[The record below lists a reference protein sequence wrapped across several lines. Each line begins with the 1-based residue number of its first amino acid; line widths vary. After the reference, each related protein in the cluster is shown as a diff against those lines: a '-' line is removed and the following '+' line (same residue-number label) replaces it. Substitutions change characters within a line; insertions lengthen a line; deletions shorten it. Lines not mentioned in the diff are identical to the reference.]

1 VSDTE
6 GTPRKTLDEIR
17 RELDADYPSSVT
29 PASQNGGAA
38 ESSAPYPVPA
48 VSVDENEK
56 DERHETDGDGLNAP
70 VVDETRVPPR
80 RRTRRLRYI
89 VAGVAGCLAGQL
101 VLIGILIAVRQ
112 WHSAALDAPI
122 VRIERAAP
130 KATSESHIADQRAIS
145 DDASA
150 PTSAVV
156 SPTTPEPAPS
166 KPGAVAG
173 ERGPAISE
181 RGPTASEPSP
191 AASEPKPKARQSDSP
206 TTSSGAAASEP
217 KPKARQSDSSTT
229 SSGAAASEPKPKARQ
244 SDSSTTSSGA
254 AASEPKPKARRN
266 GRSPAAEV
274 RAVAPPAPTPSEGRE
289 EPIESRN
296 WAQSQDQV
304 RAALSE
310 WLARA
315 GHRDDTNVSDIV
327 VILSAD
333 GRTARTHVP
342 LKSGSDVIVREQRW
356 ERGANGWQIM
366 DDREAW
372 RAR

>member
-1 VSDTE
+1 VSDAE

-29 PASQNGGAA
+29 LASQNGGAA

-70 VVDETRVPPR
+70 VVDGTRVPPR

-112 WHSAALDAPI
+112 WRSAALDAPI

-130 KATSESHIADQRAIS
+130 KATSESHIADQSAIS

-150 PTSAVV
+150 PASAVV

-229 SSGAAASEPKPKARQ
+229 SSGAAASEPKPKAR
-244 SDSSTTSSGA
+244 
-254 AASEPKPKARRN
+254 RN

-274 RAVAPPAPTPSEGRE
+274 RAVEPPAPTPSEGRE

>member
-1 VSDTE
+1 MSEAE

-17 RELDADYPSSVT
+17 RELDADYSSSVT
-29 PASQNGGAA
+29 PGSQNGGAVD
-38 ESSAPYPVPA
+38 SSVPYAVPA
-48 VSVDENEK
+48 ASVDANEAS
-56 DERHETDGDGLNAP
+56 ERHTTDDDGFNAP
-70 VVDETRVPPR
+70 VVHETRGPTR
-80 RRTRRLRYI
+80 RRTRRLAYI

-112 WHSAALDAPI
+112 WHSAAPNESTVGVERTAPP
-122 VRIERAAP
+122 AP
-130 KATSESHIADQRAIS
+130 QATSESHIADQSAIS

-150 PTSAVV
+150 QASAVV
-156 SPTTPEPAPS
+156 SPTTPEPVAS
-166 KPGAVAG
+166 KPEAVAG
-173 ERGPAISE
+173 EHGPVVSERGPAIGE
-181 RGPTASEPSP
+181 RSPAPGEPSP
-191 AASEPKPKARQSDSP
+191 RASEPKRRSRHTDSP
-206 TTSSGAAASEP
+206 ITTSGPAVGEPRAKAPRSERP
-217 KPKARQSDSSTT
+217 
-229 SSGAAASEPKPKARQ
+229 
-244 SDSSTTSSGA
+244 
-254 AASEPKPKARRN
+254 
-266 GRSPAAEV
+266 PAV
-274 RAVAPPAPTPSEGRE
+274 TPRAVEPPAPPPSEGRE

-304 RAALSE
+304 RAALGE
-310 WLARA
+310 WLARS

-327 VILSAD
+327 VILGAD